1 MMSNSDN
8 VPHAHDDRDTTPTT
22 TGDDDNASDSSG
34 RTLHL
39 TVGGSDYEQL
49 LATAGAV
56 DRGETPE
63 PFLSRSFDSLD
74 ELQRA
79 LAPTNVALLRTIV
92 RESPASIRETA
103 RLVERDVKDVHRN
116 LNELARL
123 GLIEFDDD
131 GHAKQPTVWYER
143 LQVDLDLADD
153 RSAVERL
160 GAALDAE

>member
-1 MMSNSDN
+1 LI
-8 VPHAHDDRDTTPTT
+8 
-22 TGDDDNASDSSG
+22 G
-34 RTLHL
+34 
-39 TVGGSDYEQL
+39 
-49 LATAGAV
+49 AT
-56 DRGETPE
+56 
-63 PFLSRSFDSLD
+63 SRSRSSHGRFDSLE

-131 GHAKQPTVWYER
+131 GHAKQPTVWYDH
-143 LQVDLDLADD
+143 LQVDLDFADD
-153 RSAVERL
+153 RTAVERL
-160 GAALDAE
+160 GAALDTT